1 MAIIIEHEKRKKEIL
16 ENALDV
22 FIEEGYEDVTYQKIA
37 DRCGITRTTLYMYF
51 KNKREIFL
59 FSINQLMSQLE
70 KNVAEIVNNKKL
82 SAETCLRKMLMEIID
97 AIDNNEKLFNVLHIY
112 LIQLKKS
119 GGDPYERVI
128 RRVIRLRHVMTQV
141 IVRGMKNGEFVER
154 NIKDVNDLFYGVIES
169 ALFCMVILNIKKTEQ
184 VRLSLNI
191 IVDSIVLKK

>member
-1 MAIIIEHEKRKKEIL
+1 
-16 ENALDV
+16 
-22 FIEEGYEDVTYQKIA
+22 
-37 DRCGITRTTLYMYF
+37 
-51 KNKREIFL
+51 
-59 FSINQLMSQLE
+59 
-70 KNVAEIVNNKKL
+70 
-82 SAETCLRKMLMEIID
+82 MEIID